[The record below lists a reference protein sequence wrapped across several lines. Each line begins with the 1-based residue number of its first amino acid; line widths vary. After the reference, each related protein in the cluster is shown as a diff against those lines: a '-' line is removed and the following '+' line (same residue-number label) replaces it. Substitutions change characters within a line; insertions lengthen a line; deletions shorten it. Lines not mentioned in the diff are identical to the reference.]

1 MNSFLKTN
9 RQLLAMLE
17 ESLAQLEKKESAP
30 ANLKK
35 VPSQGQAYFYRSKIA
50 YSGQQEFSPVS
61 SIVRVEQ
68 DAAFVATDLY
78 ITAVRSMSESEPI
91 EGSIFPNSSLLK
103 FTTTSSGRDLTISTR
118 KNIAANNFFDFG
130 VPLAAL
136 NPLYGIDSAQPR
148 WGLDYHYRLPCE
160 YLLPRGA
167 TVEAL
172 LIGVPL
178 AAPPPTIFNIGIDY
192 VLGGY
197 KVFGA

>member
-1 MNSFLKTN
+1 
-9 RQLLAMLE
+9 MLE
-17 ESLAQLEKKESAP
+17 ERLSQLEKKESAP
-30 ANLKK
+30 ADLKK

-50 YSGQQEFSPVS
+50 YSGQPESSPVS

-78 ITAVRSMSESEPI
+78 ITAVRSMSDTEPT
-91 EGSIFPNSSLLK
+91 EGIVLPSSSLVK
-103 FTTTSSGRDLTISTR
+103 FITTSSGRDLTIATR

-136 NPLYGIDSAQPR
+136 NPLYGVESAQVR

-178 AAPPPTIFNIGIDY
+178 AVPPPTIFNIGIDY